1 MKSDKFLKELILEL
15 VENISTLNI
24 EVNKLQNENREI
36 EEINRKLQRELNF
49 QNNTI
54 NIL

>member
-1 MKSDKFLKELILEL
+1 MKSDKILKELVKELIDDINSLNKEVYRLEK
-15 VENISTLNI
+15 E
-24 EVNKLQNENREI
+24 KREL
-36 EEINRKLQRELNF
+36 EEINKKLQRELNF

>member
-15 VENISTLNI
+15 VENITTLNI
-24 EVNKLQNENREI
+24 ELNRLQNENREI

-54 NIL
+54 TEL